1 MDTVK
6 QSRYESYQAEACS
19 VEATLELIGGKG
31 KGIILYYLLDG
42 KLRFNEIRRKLGPIT
57 SRILTKQ
64 LRELEHSNLIYRIVY
79 PQVPPKVEYGL
90 TEHGET
96 LRPVILMLKSWG
108 KEYGIALVQNQK
120 LNSNRNN

>member
-6 QSRYESYQAEACS
+6 QPRYESYQDEACP

-31 KGIILYYLLDG
+31 KGIILYHLLDG
-42 KLRFNEIRRKLGPIT
+42 KLRFNEVRRKLGPVT
-57 SRILTKQ
+57 ARILTKQ

-90 TEHGET
+90 TEYGET
-96 LRPVILMLKSWG
+96 LRPLISMLKLWG
-108 KEYGIALVQNQK
+108 EQYGIKLLQNQN
-120 LNSNRNN
+120 LNTTD